1 MILWASLGM
10 LFKAA
15 SWAIAF
21 ILLAK
26 GASKLFFWNELLA
39 NVYVLGLNIA
49 GYYWMGLTGLG
60 ISFLIGYLL
69 YFIQV
74 FIVSKINYDFSF
86 DAAFIRIFVIQL
98 VFAVSCFLAVKL
110 LPTHYAYVIGSILI
124 VISGWHS
131 WRELDKRM
139 DLRMIVKN
147 LRKR

>member
-1 MILWASLGM
+1 MILWASLGI

-15 SWAIAF
+15 SWSIAF

-26 GASKLFFWNELLA
+26 GASNLFFWNELIS
-39 NVYVLGLNIA
+39 NVYVLGLNVA

-60 ISFLIGYLL
+60 ISFLIGYVF

-74 FIVSKINYDFSF
+74 FVVSKINYDFSF
-86 DAAFIRIFVIQL
+86 DAAFIRIFAIQL
-98 VFAVSCFLAVKL
+98 VLAVSCFLAVKL
-110 LPTHYAYVIGSILI
+110 MPTHFAYGIGSILI
-124 VISGWHS
+124 VISACYS
-131 WRELDKRM
+131 WKELDKRM